1 MAQTIKLRRSAVQ
14 GAVPTTAQLALGE
27 LAINTYDGKL
37 FLKKDVSGVQSI
49 VEVGAGGGGG
59 SPAGSSGQVQYN
71 NAGAFGGASDVTI
84 HDGDLVLADNATVT
98 TPTAGVKIT
107 SLSIGG
113 RSLVAFKNSTTS
125 ADAALQP
132 TLAQN
137 RVMLWSGVSGS
148 NAPAVMGTVALTAT
162 GTATSAA
169 IATTNRYT
177 RTQRVEYLVTTA
189 STSAVAGWRYP
200 NLGWTVGGAAAD
212 EGGFFYVCRWGPATG
227 VATTTNRA
235 FVGMANTTAAPT
247 DVQPSTITNIIGMG
261 WDAADANIQIMH
273 RGTAAITKVDLGAS
287 FPVPTT
293 DRTKVYELVMFSPPG
308 STQSV
313 SYAVTDLGT
322 GATTSGTINTNM
334 PTTTTLLTQRGWMS
348 VGGTSSV
355 IGIALMSC
363 YLEADY

>member
-1 MAQTIKLRRSAVQ
+1 VIGIT
-14 GAVPTTAQLALGE
+14 GATGATGVAGATGATGVA
-27 LAINTYDGKL
+27 AI
-37 FLKKDVSGVQSI
+37 
-49 VEVGAGGGGG
+49 GG
-59 SPAGSSGQVQYN
+59 STGQVQYN

-84 HDGDLVLADNATVT
+84 HDGDLVLADNATIT
-98 TPTAGVKIT
+98 TPTSGVKIT
-107 SLSIGG
+107 SQSIAG
-113 RSLVAFKNSTTS
+113 RSLPVFKNSTTS
-125 ADAALQP
+125 AAAALQP
-132 TLAQN
+132 TLSQN
-137 RVMLWSGVSGS
+137 RVMLWSGVCGS
-148 NAPAVMGTVALTAT
+148 NAPATMSTATLTAT
-162 GTATSAA
+162 GTATSANV
-169 IATTNRYT
+169 ATTNRQT
-177 RTQRVEYLVTTA
+177 RTQRLEYLVTTA

-200 NLGWTVGGAAAD
+200 NLGWTVGGAAAG

-247 DVQPSTITNIIGMG
+247 DVEPSTITNIVGMG

-273 RGTAAITKVDLGAS
+273 RGTAAITKVNLGAS

-293 DRTKVYELVMFSPPG
+293 DRTKAYELVMFSPPG

-313 SYAVTDLGT
+313 SYTVTDLGT
-322 GATTSGTINTNM
+322 GATASGTINTNM

-363 YLEADY
+363 YLETDY